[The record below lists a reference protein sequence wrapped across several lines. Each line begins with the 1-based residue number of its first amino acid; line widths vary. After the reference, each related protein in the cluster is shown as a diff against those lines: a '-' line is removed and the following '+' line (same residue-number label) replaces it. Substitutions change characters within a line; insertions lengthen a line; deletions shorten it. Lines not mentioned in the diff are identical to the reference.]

1 MGIINAPRFFFTER
15 TAMEK
20 VEDFMHGD
28 LYCACKEMGIKTC
41 DPDSIVMVINQDMDV
56 LYASTVPDEGLSRV
70 FATKSGVL
78 ARFKE
83 SVEDMILEYKDEDSN
98 LARSAVSRL
107 EALKSFMESASDD
120 EILEELRRMSREA
133 KNGN

>member
-1 MGIINAPRFFFTER
+1 
-15 TAMEK
+15 MEK

-28 LYCACKEMGIKTC
+28 LYCACKETGIKTC

-56 LYASTVPDEGLSRV
+56 LYASTVPDEGLNRV

-83 SVEDMILEYKDEDSN
+83 SLEDMILEYKDEDSD
-98 LARSAVSRL
+98 LGRTAVSRL
-107 EALKSFMESASDD
+107 EALKDFLESAGCD
-120 EILEELRRMSREA
+120 EAIEELHRMSKEA

>member
-1 MGIINAPRFFFTER
+1 
-15 TAMEK
+15 MEK
-20 VEDFMHGD
+20 VKDFMHGD
-28 LYCACKEMGIKTC
+28 LYCACREMGIKVC
-41 DPDSIVMVINQDMDV
+41 DPDSVVLVINQDMDV
-56 LYASTVPDEGLSRV
+56 LYASTVSDEGMDRV

-83 SVEDMILEYKDEDSN
+83 SLEDMILEYKDEDSD

-107 EALKSFMESASDD
+107 EALKAFVESAGDD
-120 EILEELRRMSREA
+120 EVIEELHRMSREV

>member
-1 MGIINAPRFFFTER
+1 
-15 TAMEK
+15 MEK

-28 LYCACKEMGIKTC
+28 LYCACRETGIKVC
-41 DPDSIVMVINQDMDV
+41 DPDSVVMVINQDMDV

-78 ARFKE
+78 DRFKE
-83 SVEDMILEYKDEDSN
+83 SLEDMILEYKDEDSD

-107 EALKSFMESASDD
+107 EALKAFMESASDD
-120 EILEELRRMSREA
+120 EAIEELHRMSREA